1 MRSPVRIWIAA
12 PSRKNHLNPCGSG
25 GFLYFRSFLPLVFLF
40 AAQKG
45 PPAPCGRAGGL
56 CNMEEAGRCGTPRR
70 GKLVD
75 QLVMNCAVDGELGL
89 VLCFGILLLLF
100 LFRRVVVFILIF
112 GLGVLLRVSR
122 IFGSLLLL
130 LLRFEIGS
138 LRVPGECRESAG
150 NFHSQHIGLPPG
162 SPICCDVLIVPC
174 MRTAGPLRPIF
185 QTGTAGIRSPRPP
198 FFHRGR
204 SAGPRC

>member
-25 GFLYFRSFLPLVFLF
+25 GFLYFRSFLPPGLLF

-56 CNMEEAGRCGTPRR
+56 CNMEEARRCGMPRR
-70 GKLVD
+70 GKSVD
-75 QLVMNCAVDGELGL
+75 QLVMSCAVDGEPGL

-122 IFGSLLLL
+122 IFGVLLLL

-138 LRVPGECRESAG
+138 LRVPETSI
-150 NFHSQHIGLPPG
+150 HSI
-162 SPICCDVLIVPC
+162 SDC
-174 MRTAGPLRPIF
+174 
-185 QTGTAGIRSPRPP
+185 
-198 FFHRGR
+198 HRAVR
-204 SAGPRC
+204 YAVMC

>member
-1 MRSPVRIWIAA
+1 M
-12 PSRKNHLNPCGSG
+12 
-25 GFLYFRSFLPLVFLF
+25 
-40 AAQKG
+40 
-45 PPAPCGRAGGL
+45 
-56 CNMEEAGRCGTPRR
+56 PRR

-122 IFGSLLLL
+122 IFGILLLL

-138 LRVPGECRESAG
+138 LKVPETSV
-150 NFHSQHIGLPPG
+150 HSI
-162 SPICCDVLIVPC
+162 SDC
-174 MRTAGPLRPIF
+174 
-185 QTGTAGIRSPRPP
+185 
-198 FFHRGR
+198 HRAVR
-204 SAGPRC
+204 YAVMC

>member
-12 PSRKNHLNPCGSG
+12 PSRKNHLDPWDSG
-25 GFLYFRSFLPLVFLF
+25 GFLYFRSFLPPGFLF

-56 CNMEEAGRCGTPRR
+56 CNMEEAGRCGMPRR

-75 QLVMNCAVDGELGL
+75 QLVMSCAVDGEPGL

-100 LFRRVVVFILIF
+100 LFRRGVVFILIF

-122 IFGSLLLL
+122 IFGTLLLL

-138 LRVPGECRESAG
+138 LSATETSI
-150 NFHSQHIGLPPG
+150 HSI
-162 SPICCDVLIVPC
+162 SDC
-174 MRTAGPLRPIF
+174 
-185 QTGTAGIRSPRPP
+185 
-198 FFHRGR
+198 HRAVR
-204 SAGPRC
+204 YAVMC

>member
-1 MRSPVRIWIAA
+1 M
-12 PSRKNHLNPCGSG
+12 
-25 GFLYFRSFLPLVFLF
+25 YFRSFLPPGLLF

-56 CNMEEAGRCGTPRR
+56 CNMEEAGRCSMPRR
-70 GKLVD
+70 GKLVE
-75 QLVMNCAVDGELGL
+75 QLVMSRAVDGELGL

-100 LFRRVVVFILIF
+100 LFRRVAVFILIF

-122 IFGSLLLL
+122 IFGILPLL

-138 LRVPGECRESAG
+138 LRVPGECRKPP
-150 NFHSQHIGLPPG
+150 SQHIGLPPG

-174 MRTAGPLRPIF
+174 MRTAGPFRPIF